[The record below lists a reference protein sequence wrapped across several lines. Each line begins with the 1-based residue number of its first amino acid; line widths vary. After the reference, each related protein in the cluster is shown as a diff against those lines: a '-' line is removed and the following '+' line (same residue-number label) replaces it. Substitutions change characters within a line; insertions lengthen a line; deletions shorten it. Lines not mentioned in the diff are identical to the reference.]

1 MNMNRINYIA
11 IIVTIIAII
20 TIGLIS
26 LYQSSDLDY
35 VEKPRVIV
43 TILPQEEFIEKIA
56 ADKVS
61 ITTMVPPG
69 ASPHT
74 YEPRPSQMKE
84 VTEAEMYAKVG
95 AGLDFELVW
104 MSKIIETNPNMLII
118 DSSKGIRLI
127 ETVADNEYREHEIHE
142 REHVGKDPHVW
153 LSPKNAVIMVENLYE
168 GLVKIDPDN
177 KEFYTKNKDAYIE
190 SLKELDRTIMQ
201 TFSGLKTKKFMVYHD
216 SWGYLAYDYGL
227 EQIPIEKE
235 GKEPTPE
242 GIANLID
249 QARENN
255 ITIIFASPEFEI
267 QTAKTIAEEIDGS
280 VILISPLAKDY
291 IENFKR
297 MSDEIS
303 KSLNES

>member
-11 IIVTIIAII
+11 IIFTIIVII
-20 TIGLIS
+20 AFGLIS

-35 VEKPRVIV
+35 VEKPRVVV

-56 ADKVS
+56 GDKVS

-84 VTEAEMYAKVG
+84 ITEAKMYAKVG
-95 AGLDFELVW
+95 TELDFELVW
-104 MSKIIETNPNMLII
+104 MPKIIETNPNMLIV
-118 DSSKGIRLI
+118 DSSEGAQLI
-127 ETVADNEYREHEIHE
+127 EMDVHDSEYELG
-142 REHVGKDPHVW
+142 GKDPHVW
-153 LSPKNAVIMVENLYE
+153 LSPKKAVIMVENLYE

-177 KEFYTKNKDAYIE
+177 KEYFAKNKDVYIS
-190 SLKELDRTIMQ
+190 SLKELDGTIMQ

-227 EQIPIEKE
+227 EQIPIQKE

-242 GIANLID
+242 GIATLID

-267 QTAKTIAEEIDGS
+267 QTAKTIAEEIDGN
-280 VILISPLAKDY
+280 VILISPLAKNY
-291 IENFKR
+291 IENLKK

-303 KSLNES
+303 NSLNEK

>member
-1 MNMNRINYIA
+1 MNMNRINYIT
-11 IIVTIIAII
+11 IIVTIVII

-26 LYQSSDLDY
+26 LYQSSDIDHL
-35 VEKPRVIV
+35 EKPRIVV
-43 TILPQEEFIEKIA
+43 TILPQAEFIEKIA
-56 ADKVS
+56 GDKVS

-95 AGLDFELVW
+95 TGLDFELVW
-104 MSKIIETNPNMLII
+104 MPKIIETNPNMLII
-118 DSSKGIRLI
+118 DSSKSIRLI
-127 ETVADNEYREHEIHE
+127 ETVADNEHG
-142 REHVGKDPHVW
+142 GKDPHFW
-153 LSPKNAVIMVENLYE
+153 LSPKNAIIMVENLYE

-177 KEFYTKNKDAYIE
+177 KEYYAKNKDAYIE
-190 SLKELDRTIMQ
+190 SLKELDSTIMQ

-227 EQIPIEKE
+227 EQIPIAKE

-242 GIANLID
+242 SIANLID

-267 QTAKTIAEEIDGS
+267 QTAKTIAEEIDGR
-280 VILISPLAKDY
+280 VILISPLAKGY
-291 IENFKR
+291 IENLKR

-303 KSLNES
+303 KSLNKS